1 MAKIKNSLYTV
12 PDNRDYTISSV
23 PDVKILN
30 SLGIF
35 PGSTVRKKKKYG
47 LGGPVLINLAT
58 RELALGKDIAT
69 AILVE
74 EAM

>member
-1 MAKIKNSLYTV
+1 MSKIKTSLYNV
-12 PDNRDYTISSV
+12 PDNCNYTVADV
-23 PDVKILN
+23 PNVKVLN

-35 PGSTVRKKKKYG
+35 PGSVVRKKKKYG

-74 EAM
+74 EAI

>member
-1 MAKIKNSLYTV
+1 MKIKNNLYTV
-12 PDNRDYTISSV
+12 PDNRDYTVSSV

-35 PGSTVRKKKKYG
+35 PGAVVRKKKRYG

-58 RELALGKDIAT
+58 RELALGKDVAT